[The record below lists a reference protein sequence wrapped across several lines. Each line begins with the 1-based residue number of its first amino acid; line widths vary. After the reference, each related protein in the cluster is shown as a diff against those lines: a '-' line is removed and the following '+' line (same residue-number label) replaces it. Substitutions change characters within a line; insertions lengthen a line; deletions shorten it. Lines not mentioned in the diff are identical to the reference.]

1 MPYDIP
7 HIGPVKTTAETRAAK
22 GADTGQAARSSSD
35 PSKATN
41 AWPESQ
47 LYPQVDAQIGINARL
62 RRALRDQ
69 QVVLDNAGVGIAF
82 IRQRTVLRC
91 NHRFAEIFNFASA
104 AAAVGHSSQSLYPS
118 ESSFHA
124 LGKAAYSVMGRGQTF
139 KSEVLMRRRNGE
151 IFWTHLT
158 GKLVN
163 VNAVDEGSI
172 WIVDDISTQKND
184 QMKLQNLLRQQ
195 NLILDNAM
203 VGIVFLHERKVT
215 QCNRSFEKL
224 FGYEPG
230 ELLGSSSRR
239 WYLTDEDWLEAG
251 RSFAAPFAAGQAFEG
266 KMVLRK
272 KDGEPIWCEVH
283 AKLVDVAHPE
293 QGSIWIAQDISVRKA
308 AEAALVQAH
317 TELENLVQARTLE
330 LCSTVKALE
339 AKAAEQLVSESRIR
353 QLAHFDALTGLP
365 NRVLLADRCASA
377 LHMAQRAHGSVALMF
392 LDLDHFKTINDSL
405 GHRVGDTVL
414 VQLASRLRALMR
426 EQDTVAR
433 LGGDEF
439 IILLPDTNAAGAAR
453 VASKLLQL
461 AQSPVMVEGHE
472 LTITPSIGIAMYPK
486 DGLDLNALS
495 KCADAAMYRAKADG
509 RNGFHF
515 YSGEIQGNSDRRLA
529 LGNALR
535 RALLHNQLSL
545 RYQPQI
551 SLESGDIVGVEA
563 LLRWEH
569 PQWGHVSPSEFI
581 PIAES
586 NGLILP
592 IGQWVIRSAIE
603 QLAAW
608 MQRGMAPMIMAV
620 NLSAVQFR
628 HAELPQFVTQC
639 LNDAR
644 VPPELFELELTE
656 SAAMANPQAAI
667 STLDELARRG
677 IRLAIDD
684 FGTGYSSLSYLKRFK
699 VYKIKIDQGFVRDI
713 TDDPDD
719 KAIVGA
725 IINMARSL
733 GIQTIA
739 EGVETEAQLDYLRE
753 EGCNEV
759 QGYLF
764 SKPMTADTFESYIT
778 EAASNA
784 FVTSRFSTGRIAP
797 KRESI
802 GTVMVPLS

>member
-1 MPYDIP
+1 MKPPTPTPQTRVANSPDP
-7 HIGPVKTTAETRAAK
+7 PVNVWA
-22 GADTGQAARSSSD
+22 
-35 PSKATN
+35 
-41 AWPESQ
+41 ESQ
-47 LYPQVDAQIGINARL
+47 PDPQVDARISANARL
-62 RRALRDQ
+62 RHALRDQ

-104 AAAVGHSSQSLYPS
+104 AAAVGQSSQSLYPS

-163 VNAVDEGSI
+163 INAVDEGSI

-184 QMKLQNLLRQQ
+184 QMRLQNLLTQQ

-203 VGIVFLHERKVT
+203 VGIVFLRDRKVT
-215 QCNRSFEKL
+215 QCNGSFERL
-224 FGYEPG
+224 FGYDAG
-230 ELLGSSSRR
+230 ELVGSSSRR
-239 WYLTDEDWLEAG
+239 WYLSDEDWLEAG
-251 RSFAAPFAAGQAFEG
+251 RKFAAPFAAGQAFESE
-266 KMVLRK
+266 MILSK
-272 KDGEPIWCEVH
+272 KDGSPLYCEVH
-283 AKLVDVAHPE
+283 AKLVDTAHPE
-293 QGSIWIAQDISVRKA
+293 QGSIWIAQDISARKA
-308 AEAALVQAH
+308 AETALVKARN
-317 TELENLVQARTLE
+317 ELEQLVEERTQE
-330 LCSTVKALE
+330 LRSTVHALE
-339 AKAAEQLVSESRIR
+339 MKAAEQLQAESRIR

-365 NRVLLADRCASA
+365 NRVLLADRCANA
-377 LHMAQRAHGSVALMF
+377 LRMAHRAQGSVALMF

-405 GHRVGDTVL
+405 GHRVGDAVL
-414 VQLASRLRALMR
+414 MQLASRLRAVVR
-426 EQDTVAR
+426 EQDTVSR

-439 IILLPDTNAAGAAR
+439 IILMPETHAAGAAL
-453 VASKLLQL
+453 VATKLLQL
-461 AQSPVMVEGHE
+461 AQSPMLVEGHE
-472 LTITPSIGIAMYPK
+472 LVITPSIGIATYPK
-486 DGLDLNALS
+486 DGADLDTLS

-509 RNGFHF
+509 RNGYHI

-535 RALLHNQLSL
+535 RALMHNQLSL
-545 RYQPQI
+545 NYQPQI

-563 LLRWEH
+563 LLRWYH
-569 PQWGHVSPSEFI
+569 PQLGQVSPAEFI

-586 NGLILP
+586 NGLILE

-608 MQRGMAPMIMAV
+608 IGRGMAPMIMAV
-620 NLSAVQFR
+620 NLSAIQFR

-639 LNDAR
+639 LDDAHLPAG
-644 VPPELFELELTE
+644 VFELELTE

-667 STLDELARRG
+667 ATLADLHRRG
-677 IRLAIDD
+677 IRLSIDD
-684 FGTGYSSLSYLKRFK
+684 FGTGYSSLSYLKRFA
-699 VYKIKIDQGFVRDI
+699 VYKLKIDQGFVRDI
-713 TDDPDD
+713 TDDPDN

-725 IINMARSL
+725 IISMARSL

-739 EGVETEAQLDYLRE
+739 EGVETEAQLNYLRQ

-764 SKPMTADTFESYIT
+764 SKPMTADAFESYIN
-778 EAASNA
+778 EAASNQ
-784 FVTSRFSTGRIAP
+784 FVTSQFSSGRIAP
-797 KRESI
+797 KRESVP
-802 GTVMVPLS
+802 TAMAPLS

>member
-1 MPYDIP
+1 MKPPTPTPLTRVANSPDP
-7 HIGPVKTTAETRAAK
+7 PVNLWA
-22 GADTGQAARSSSD
+22 
-35 PSKATN
+35 
-41 AWPESQ
+41 ESQ
-47 LYPQVDAQIGINARL
+47 PDPQVDARISANARL
-62 RRALRDQ
+62 RHALRDQ

-104 AAAVGHSSQSLYPS
+104 AAAVGQSSQSLYPS

-163 VNAVDEGSI
+163 INAEDEGSI

-184 QMKLQNLLRQQ
+184 QMRLQNLLTQQ

-203 VGIVFLHERKVT
+203 VGIVFLRDRKVT
-215 QCNRSFEKL
+215 QCNGSFERL
-224 FGYEPG
+224 FGYDAG
-230 ELLGSSSRR
+230 ELVGSSSRR
-239 WYLTDEDWLEAG
+239 WYLSDEDWLEAG
-251 RSFAAPFAAGQAFEG
+251 RKFAAPFAAGQAFESE
-266 KMVLRK
+266 MILSK
-272 KDGEPIWCEVH
+272 KDGSPLYCEVH
-283 AKLVDVAHPE
+283 AKLVDTAHPE
-293 QGSIWIAQDISVRKA
+293 QGSIWIAQDISARKA
-308 AEAALVQAH
+308 AETALVKARN
-317 TELENLVQARTLE
+317 ELEQLVAERTQE
-330 LCSTVKALE
+330 LRSTVHALE
-339 AKAAEQLVSESRIR
+339 MKAAEQLQAESRIR

-365 NRVLLADRCASA
+365 NRVLLADRCANA
-377 LHMAQRAHGSVALMF
+377 LRMAHRAQGSVALMF

-405 GHRVGDTVL
+405 GHRVGDAVL
-414 VQLASRLRALMR
+414 MQLASRLRAVVR
-426 EQDTVAR
+426 EQDTVSR

-439 IILLPDTNAAGAAR
+439 IILMPETHAAGAAL
-453 VASKLLQL
+453 VATKLLQL
-461 AQSPVMVEGHE
+461 AQSPMLVEGHE
-472 LTITPSIGIAMYPK
+472 LVITPSIGIATYPK
-486 DGLDLNALS
+486 DGADLDTLS

-509 RNGFHF
+509 RNGYHI

-535 RALLHNQLSL
+535 RALMHNQLSL
-545 RYQPQI
+545 NYQPQI

-563 LLRWEH
+563 LLRWYH
-569 PQWGHVSPSEFI
+569 PQLGQVSPAEFI

-586 NGLILP
+586 NGLILE
-592 IGQWVIRSAIE
+592 IGQWVIRTAIE

-608 MQRGMAPMIMAV
+608 IGRGMAPMIMAV
-620 NLSAVQFR
+620 NLSAIQFR

-639 LNDAR
+639 LDDAHLPAG
-644 VPPELFELELTE
+644 VFELELTE

-667 STLDELARRG
+667 ATLADLHRRG
-677 IRLAIDD
+677 IRLSIDD
-684 FGTGYSSLSYLKRFK
+684 FGTGYSSLSYLKRFA
-699 VYKIKIDQGFVRDI
+699 VYKLKIDQGFVRDI
-713 TDDPDD
+713 TDDPDN

-725 IINMARSL
+725 IISMARSL

-739 EGVETEAQLDYLRE
+739 EGVETEAQLNYLRQ

-764 SKPMTADTFESYIT
+764 SKPMTADAFESYIN
-778 EAASNA
+778 EAASNQ
-784 FVTSRFSTGRIAP
+784 FVTSQFSSGRIAP
-797 KRESI
+797 KRESVP
-802 GTVMVPLS
+802 TAMAPLS

>member
-1 MPYDIP
+1 MLD
-7 HIGPVKTTAETRAAK
+7 
-22 GADTGQAARSSSD
+22 
-35 PSKATN
+35 
-41 AWPESQ
+41 
-47 LYPQVDAQIGINARL
+47 PQVDAQMDANGRL

-104 AAAVGHSSQSLYPS
+104 AKAVGLTSQSLYPS

-124 LGKAAYSVMGRGQTF
+124 LGKAAYPVMALGQTF
-139 KSEVLMRRRNGE
+139 KSEVLMRRRTGE
-151 IFWTHLT
+151 LFWTHLT

-163 VNAVDEGSI
+163 ADVVDEGSI
-172 WIVDDISTQKND
+172 WIVDDISAQKSD
-184 QMKLQNLLRQQ
+184 QLKLQNLLAQQ

-203 VGIVFLHERKVT
+203 VGIVFLRNRNVT
-215 QCNRSFEKL
+215 QCNRSFERL
-224 FGYEPG
+224 FGYGPG
-230 ELLGSSSRR
+230 ELLGESSRR
-239 WYLTDEDWLEAG
+239 WYLTDEDWMEAG

-266 KMVLRK
+266 ELMLGR
-272 KDGEPIWCEVH
+272 KDGSAVFCEVH
-283 AKLVDVAHPE
+283 AKLVDIANPE
-293 QGSIWIAQDISVRKA
+293 QGSIWIAQDISARKA
-308 AEAALVQAH
+308 AQAALVQVR
-317 TELENLVQARTLE
+317 TELEDLVEARTLE
-330 LCSTVKALE
+330 LRSTVKALQ
-339 AKAAEQLVSESRIR
+339 AKAAEQLQGEQRIR

-365 NRVLLADRCASA
+365 NRLLLTDRCATA
-377 LHMAQRAHGSVALMF
+377 LSMAQRSQGAVALMF

-405 GHRVGDTVL
+405 GHRIGDAVL
-414 VQLASRLRALMR
+414 VQLAARLRTLVR
-426 EQDTVAR
+426 EQDTVSR

-453 VASKLLQL
+453 VAAKLLQL
-461 AQSPVMVEGHE
+461 AQSPMLVEGHE
-472 LTITPSIGIAMYPK
+472 LAITPSIGIAIYPK
-486 DGLDLNALS
+486 DGADLDTLS
-495 KCADAAMYRAKADG
+495 KCADAAMYQAKADG

-515 YSGEIQGNSDRRLA
+515 YAGEIEGNSDRRLA

-563 LLRWEH
+563 LLRWHH
-569 PQWGHVSPSEFI
+569 PQLGQVSPTEFI

-586 NGLILP
+586 NGLILS
-592 IGQWVIRSAIE
+592 IGQWVIRTAIE

-608 MQRGMAPMIMAV
+608 IQRGMAPMIMAV
-620 NLSAVQFR
+620 NLSAIQFR

-639 LNDAR
+639 LSDAR
-644 VPPELFELELTE
+644 LPPELFELELTE
-656 SAAMANPQAAI
+656 SATMANPKAAMA
-667 STLDELARRG
+667 TLADLARRG
-677 IRLAIDD
+677 IRLSIDD
-684 FGTGYSSLSYLKRFK
+684 FGTGYSSLSYLKRFA
-699 VYKIKIDQGFVRDI
+699 VYKIKIDQSFVRDI

-725 IINMARSL
+725 IISMARSL

-739 EGVETEAQLDYLRE
+739 EGVETEGQLQYLRQ

-764 SKPMTADTFESYIT
+764 SKPMTADAFESYII
-778 EAASNA
+778 EAASNG
-784 FVTSRFSTGRIAP
+784 FVSSQFSSGRIAP

-802 GTVMVPLS
+802 GTAMAPLT